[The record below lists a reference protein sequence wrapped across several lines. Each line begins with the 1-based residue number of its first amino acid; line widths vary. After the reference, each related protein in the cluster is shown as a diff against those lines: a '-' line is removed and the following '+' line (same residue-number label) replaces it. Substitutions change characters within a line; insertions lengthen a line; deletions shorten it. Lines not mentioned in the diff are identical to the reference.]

1 MRDYGEWSRAAACL
15 NMDPEVF
22 ARPRDDYEAR
32 EAKRVCQLTCP
43 VKHKCLAHAVIYKE
57 VGIWGGYLE
66 SERRYISR
74 SSRKRLMTIAILED
88 NLDHT
93 LITDPVGIEIYNEIA
108 AELEIPSKIVSNT
121 GTYSGPMAA

>member
-15 NMDPEVF
+15 VMDPEVF
-22 ARPRDDYEAR
+22 ARPRDDYETR
-32 EAKRVCQLTCP
+32 EAKRVCQLQCP
-43 VKHKCLAHAVIYKE
+43 VRQKCLAHAIIYRE
-57 VGIWGGYLE
+57 VGVWGGYLE

-74 SSRKRLMTIAILED
+74 TSRKRLMTIALLEG

-93 LITDPVGIEIYNEIA
+93 LITDPKGIDIYNEIVV
-108 AELEIPSKIVSNT
+108 ELGIPNKIVSNT